1 MVSCNQLLKRNDSKI
16 SWKHVNNTRNTSIR
30 VAVVKCDAARAVEG
44 LWRTALIHTSS
55 CRVIHDNIKQ
65 MRKCDVACSWLEPSL
80 LRVHTDIKWSDGLS
94 AVETS
99 AVFSHSHWLWT
110 AIPQECQS
118 SVVNVTDEEAAE
130 SCWHVGL
137 HQHICSYMYLL
148 TVSRD
153 TLGNKLHSITVWAL
167 WCVRAEDFFGVFSL
181 LSLTRLFESYHSQYH
196 FKRQTTDI
204 YSKIYQTPK
213 VTCLTFKGM
222 CSVYCLL

>member
-16 SWKHVNNTRNTSIR
+16 SWKHVNNTWNTSIR

-99 AVFSHSHWLWT
+99 AVFSHSRWLWT
-110 AIPQECQS
+110 AIPQEYQS

-148 TVSRD
+148 TVSRN

>member
-1 MVSCNQLLKRNDSKI
+1 
-16 SWKHVNNTRNTSIR
+16 
-30 VAVVKCDAARAVEG
+30 
-44 LWRTALIHTSS
+44 
-55 CRVIHDNIKQ
+55 

-222 CSVYCLL
+222 CSVYCLLWFRWEALQFVC